1 MPRRFLPVFI
11 ILSILI
17 FGADG
22 SRIIM
27 GLTGSV
33 ESMQGRGPVPAK
45 YDFDALINQAM
56 NFRTKFQNRNRE
68 PTMLKKKSRTLDIRP
83 TLVYNIQYI

>member
-1 MPRRFLPVFI
+1 MLRIILFVFI

-68 PTMLKKKSRTLDIRP
+68 PTMLKKSAGLLTSDP
-83 TLVYNIQYI
+83 D